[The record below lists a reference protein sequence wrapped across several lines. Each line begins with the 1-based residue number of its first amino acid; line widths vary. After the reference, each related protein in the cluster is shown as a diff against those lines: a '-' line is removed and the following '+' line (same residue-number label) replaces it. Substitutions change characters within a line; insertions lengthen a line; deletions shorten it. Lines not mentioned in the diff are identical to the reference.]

1 MLSKTKATHCA
12 ATGLENL
19 RAMAPYVA
27 SPVCRYRYFSK
38 MFTIM
43 LMWNDKTWIKSQ
55 TLVAY

>member
-43 LMWNDKTWIKSQ
+43 LMWNDKTWI
-55 TLVAY
+55 